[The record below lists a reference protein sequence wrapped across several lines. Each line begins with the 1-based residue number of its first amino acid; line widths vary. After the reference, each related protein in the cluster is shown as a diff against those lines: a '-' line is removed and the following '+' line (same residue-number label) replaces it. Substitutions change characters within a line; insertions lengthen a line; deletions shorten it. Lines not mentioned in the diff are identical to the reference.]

1 MKTGLSVIYILT
13 LFILAGCATPPFSPR
28 SDIRISSVSS
38 GTGGD
43 EIRPNMNL
51 IESSDFPFDPAIIMF
66 QLNNGVGVTMTE
78 LNINYTAAEGDEIV
92 YQDANGVIQTGISP
106 KLSRIH
112 RYFAA
117 TIPWTELSPS
127 GATQESDLNKGS
139 ETLRNC
145 CIYINLV
152 TEKANEVLS
161 VDGDFNTRPNFG
173 ANIIANL
180 TIRGIDDNNNPF
192 HRNASILVS
201 PIPDRPSDDFDP
213 DCDDSCS
220 IGQKPI
226 SGTSGGAAGG
236 ADTGGAAGGTT
247 SSMGGGKLLKDA
259 L

>member
-1 MKTGLSVIYILT
+1 MRISQSIIYVLALIM
-13 LFILAGCATPPFSPR
+13 LAGCATPPFNPS

-51 IESSDFPFDPAIIMF
+51 IESDEFPFSPAVIMF

-78 LNINYTAAEGDEIV
+78 LNISYSAAEGNEIV
-92 YQDANGVIQTGISP
+92 YQDANGIIQTGIAP

-117 TIPWTELSPS
+117 TIPWTELSLS
-127 GATQESDLNKGS
+127 GATQTGDLNKGS

-152 TEKANEVLS
+152 TEKANDVLS
-161 VDGDFNTRPNFG
+161 VDGDFNTKPNFG
-173 ANIIANL
+173 ANVIANL

-192 HRNASILVS
+192 SRYASILVS
-201 PIPDRPSDDFDP
+201 PIPERPSGEFEP

-220 IGQKPI
+220 IGQKP
-226 SGTSGGAAGG
+226 SSSTGDGGGTETPAATEGAAVP
-236 ADTGGAAGGTT
+236 TNVTAAP
-247 SSMGGGKLLKDA
+247 
-259 L
+259 